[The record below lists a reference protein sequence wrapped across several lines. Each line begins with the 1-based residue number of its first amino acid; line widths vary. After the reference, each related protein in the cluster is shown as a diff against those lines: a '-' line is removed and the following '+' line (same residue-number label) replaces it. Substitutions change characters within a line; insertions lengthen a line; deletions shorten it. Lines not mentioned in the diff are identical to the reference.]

1 MLVRV
6 AQYGILLFP
15 NLAILVSNNPAFSQD
30 STSSLNWFWKK
41 VSDTEPNSVLILEV
55 CSSVILPLMYDTM
68 YCFIFS
74 VSSFSTYRKSLRK
87 EKSIP
92 VPSKSV
98 PSKILRPSLPNNSC
112 TVKVWFSSKSS
123 LCFSYK
129 FLGMSRLVNSK
140 LFALAIAAL

>member
-30 STSSLNWFWKK
+30 STSALNWFWKK

-87 EKSIP
+87 AKSIP
-92 VPSKSV
+92 V
-98 PSKILRPSLPNNSC
+98 PSKILRPSLPNSSC

-129 FLGMSRLVNSK
+129 FLGMSRLVNTE